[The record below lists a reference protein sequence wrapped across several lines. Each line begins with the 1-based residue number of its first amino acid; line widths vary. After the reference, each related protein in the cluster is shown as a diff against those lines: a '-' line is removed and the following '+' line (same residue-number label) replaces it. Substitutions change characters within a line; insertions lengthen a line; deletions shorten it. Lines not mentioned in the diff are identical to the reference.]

1 LAEKNKP
8 ATEKGWVEIPEA
20 FMVNHKGLPEALFR
34 LRKKLYIKAKQE
46 PRFRFYALYDR
57 IYRQDV
63 LAAAWAQVV
72 ANNGKP
78 GVDGVS
84 IEEIL
89 ASPEQEAAF
98 LEEIHQS
105 LKEKSYRPQA
115 VRRVMIE
122 KANGGQRPLGIPTLR
137 DRVVQTAA
145 KLILEPIFEADF
157 LDMSYG
163 FRPKRSA
170 HQALDEIKAALQTGK
185 RAIYDADLKAYF
197 DTIPHDKLMAC
208 VEMRVADRSV
218 LKLIRQWLKAPIEES
233 GGQGKPL
240 KRQRRREG
248 TPQGGVI
255 SPLLANLYLH
265 WFDKLFHRKGGPAHF
280 ANATL
285 IRYADDFVI
294 MAKYMGTGITDWVEA
309 TAEEWMGLTIN
320 REKTTIIDLQQPGAV
335 LNFLGY
341 SYRYDRD
348 LYGQK
353 KRYLNL
359 FPSDGA
365 CARRR
370 EKVRQQVNRHRS
382 HVPIPELIDKLNQQL
397 DGWAGYFSK
406 GYPRKSHRQMNR
418 FVQLRLIKHLKRRSQ
433 RPYQP
438 PAGVTWYQHLY
449 RNLGL
454 MQL

>member
-20 FMVNHKGLPEALFR
+20 FMLNHKGLPEAVFT

-63 LAAAWAQVV
+63 LAGAWAQVV

-84 IEEIL
+84 IEEIQ
-89 ASPEQEAAF
+89 ASPEREAAF

-170 HQALDEIKAALQTGK
+170 HQALDEIKAALQAGK

-240 KRQRRREG
+240 KRQRSGEG

-320 REKTTIIDLQQPGAV
+320 REKTTIIDLQQAGAV

-348 LYGQK
+348 LYGKK

-382 HVPIPELIDKLNQQL
+382 HVPIPEVIDKLNQQL

-433 RPYQP
+433 RPYRP
-438 PAGVTWYQHLY
+438 PAEVTWYQHLY
-449 RNLGL
+449 GNLGL
-454 MQL
+454 IQL

>member
-1 LAEKNKP
+1 MAENNKP

-20 FMVNHKGLPEALFR
+20 FMLNHKCLPEAVFR

-84 IEEIL
+84 IEEIQ
-89 ASPEQEAAF
+89 ASPEREAAF

-105 LKEKSYRPQA
+105 LREKSYRPQA

-137 DRVVQTAA
+137 DRVVQTAT

-170 HQALDEIKAALQTGK
+170 HQALDEIKGALQAGK

-208 VEMRVADRSV
+208 VEMRVVDRSV
-218 LKLIRQWLKAPIEES
+218 LKLIRQWLKAPIEE
-233 GGQGKPL
+233 GGGRGKPL
-240 KRQRRREG
+240 RRQRSREG

-370 EKVRQQVNRHRS
+370 EKVRQLVNRHRS
-382 HVPIPELIDKLNQQL
+382 HVPVPEVIDKLNQQL
-397 DGWAGYFSK
+397 GGWAGYFSK

-433 RPYQP
+433 RPYRP
-438 PAGVTWYQHLY
+438 PAEVTWYQHLY
-449 RNLGL
+449 GNLGL
-454 MQL
+454 IQL

>member
-1 LAEKNKP
+1 
-8 ATEKGWVEIPEA
+8 
-20 FMVNHKGLPEALFR
+20 M
-34 LRKKLYIKAKQE
+34 
-46 PRFRFYALYDR
+46 
-57 IYRQDV
+57 

-84 IEEIL
+84 IEEIQ
-89 ASPEQEAAF
+89 ASPEQEATF

-105 LKEKSYRPQA
+105 LKEKGYRPQA

-122 KANGGQRPLGIPTLR
+122 KANGGQSPLGIPTLR

-170 HQALDEIKAALQTGK
+170 HQALDEIKAALQAGK

-208 VEMRVADRSV
+208 LEMRVVDRSV

-233 GGQGKPL
+233 GGQGKPP
-240 KRQRRREG
+240 KRQRRKEG

-320 REKTTIIDLQQPGAV
+320 REKTTIIDLQQSGAV

-348 LYGQK
+348 LRGRK

-359 FPSDGA
+359 FRG
-365 CARRR
+365 
-370 EKVRQQVNRHRS
+370 
-382 HVPIPELIDKLNQQL
+382 
-397 DGWAGYFSK
+397 
-406 GYPRKSHRQMNR
+406 
-418 FVQLRLIKHLKRRSQ
+418 
-433 RPYQP
+433 
-438 PAGVTWYQHLY
+438 
-449 RNLGL
+449 
-454 MQL
+454 

>member
-1 LAEKNKP
+1 MAEKNEP

-20 FMVNHKGLPEALFR
+20 FMVNHKVLPEALFR

-84 IEEIL
+84 IEEIQ

-105 LKEKSYRPQA
+105 LKEKGYRPQA

-170 HQALDEIKAALQTGK
+170 HQALDEIKGALQAGK

-233 GGQGKPL
+233 GGQGKPT

-320 REKTTIIDLQQPGAV
+320 REKTTIIDLQQSGAV

-370 EKVRQQVNRHRS
+370 EKVRQLVNRHRS
-382 HVPIPELIDKLNQQL
+382 HVPIPEVIDKLNQQL
-397 DGWAGYFSK
+397 GGWAGYFSK

-433 RPYQP
+433 RPYRP
-438 PAGVTWYQHLY
+438 PAEVTWYQHLY
-449 RNLGL
+449 GNLGL
-454 MQL
+454 IQL

>member
-1 LAEKNKP
+1 
-8 ATEKGWVEIPEA
+8 
-20 FMVNHKGLPEALFR
+20 
-34 LRKKLYIKAKQE
+34 
-46 PRFRFYALYDR
+46 
-57 IYRQDV
+57 
-63 LAAAWAQVV
+63 
-72 ANNGKP
+72 
-78 GVDGVS
+78 
-84 IEEIL
+84 
-89 ASPEQEAAF
+89 
-98 LEEIHQS
+98 
-105 LKEKSYRPQA
+105 
-115 VRRVMIE
+115 
-122 KANGGQRPLGIPTLR
+122 
-137 DRVVQTAA
+137 
-145 KLILEPIFEADF
+145 
-157 LDMSYG
+157 
-163 FRPKRSA
+163 
-170 HQALDEIKAALQTGK
+170 
-185 RAIYDADLKAYF
+185 
-197 DTIPHDKLMAC
+197 MAC
-208 VEMRVADRSV
+208 VEMRVVDRSV
-218 LKLIRQWLKAPIEES
+218 LKLIRQWLKAPIEE
-233 GGQGKPL
+233 GGGRGKPL
-240 KRQRRREG
+240 RRQRSREG

-433 RPYQP
+433 RPYRP

>member
-1 LAEKNKP
+1 MAEKNKP

-20 FMVNHKGLPEALFR
+20 FMLNHKGLPEAVFT

-63 LAAAWAQVV
+63 LAGAWAQVV

-84 IEEIL
+84 IEEIQ
-89 ASPEQEAAF
+89 ASPEREAAF

-170 HQALDEIKAALQTGK
+170 HQALDEIKAALQAGK

-240 KRQRRREG
+240 KRQRSGEG

-320 REKTTIIDLQQPGAV
+320 REKTTIIDLQQAGAV

-348 LYGQK
+348 LYGKK

-382 HVPIPELIDKLNQQL
+382 HVPIPEVIDKLNQQL

-433 RPYQP
+433 RPYRP
-438 PAGVTWYQHLY
+438 PAEVTWYQHLY
-449 RNLGL
+449 GNLGL
-454 MQL
+454 IQL